1 MRHVTLAII
10 YTFRV
15 VTLVLNLLVVCSTV
29 NTEYWNAKGC
39 DTFTHET
46 HLVCFLQTGCT
57 AGNPTRMELLHSVDD
72 ILAIAELET
81 PADAIMMAQDEIA
94 CLDDMS
100 LEGDIPDDVSDN
112 GDDREID
119 IFTES

>member
-1 MRHVTLAII
+1 
-10 YTFRV
+10 
-15 VTLVLNLLVVCSTV
+15 
-29 NTEYWNAKGC
+29 
-39 DTFTHET
+39 
-46 HLVCFLQTGCT
+46 
-57 AGNPTRMELLHSVDD
+57 MELLHSVDD

-100 LEGDIPDDVSDN
+100 LEGDIPDNVSDN

-119 IFTES
+119 IFTDS